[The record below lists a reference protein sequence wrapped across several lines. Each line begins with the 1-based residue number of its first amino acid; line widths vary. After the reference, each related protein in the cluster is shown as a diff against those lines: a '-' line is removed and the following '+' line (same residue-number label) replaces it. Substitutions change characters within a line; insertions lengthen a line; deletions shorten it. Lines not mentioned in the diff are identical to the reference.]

1 MSMQAIKDVKL
12 NVRPIYIDMSHLYVY
27 EGPCRFGK
35 GEELTY
41 EFDRAMNEENNKRFL
56 QDIRDH
62 APEWMNV
69 LEPVYVY
76 RNDDWRIPEEKI
88 ILSEKDTRHPL
99 LRDFVSP
106 FEYNENLYK
115 S

>member
-41 EFDRAMNEENNKRFL
+41 EFDRAIEQRRTTSAFCRTSATMH
-56 QDIRDH
+56 Q
-62 APEWMNV
+62 
-69 LEPVYVY
+69 
-76 RNDDWRIPEEKI
+76 
-88 ILSEKDTRHPL
+88 SG
-99 LRDFVSP
+99 
-106 FEYNENLYK
+106 
-115 S
+115 

>member
-88 ILSEKDTRHPL
+88 ILSEKDRRRPRL
-99 LRDFVSP
+99 SDAEGV
-106 FEYNENLYK
+106 FEYGADVCLR
-115 S
+115 

>member
-12 NVRPIYIDMSHLYVY
+12 NVRTIYIDMSHLYVY

-76 RNDDWRIPEEKI
+76 RNDDWRIPEEMI
-88 ILSEKDTRHPL
+88 QSRRISTSLPTVPAA
-99 LRDFVSP
+99 VT
-106 FEYNENLYK
+106 
-115 S
+115 